1 MAFKTGFYNS
11 VGEDR
16 KYNAED
22 MCRPYRRLVSNGVF
36 AAPDGSPS
44 IDFQVVANNNMTVTV
59 KAGEGIFFDKWA
71 ELDADELINLD
82 VADPTYTRI
91 DSVVVEIDTTVGVRA
106 GSVKLLKGTPASN
119 PSAPAITR
127 TSTIYQYR
135 LANIT
140 IAANATVIT
149 QSLIEDTRASAECGF
164 ITSLVQQP
172 DLASIWSG
180 FQDAWNTWFDHIKE
194 EVGALAQLQVYR
206 STYVTPT
213 EGETYIPI
221 DISQYV
227 VETDVLNV
235 YVNGLRLNPDT
246 EYTIND
252 FDFITLTSGVIA
264 GTEICFEVI
273 KANTINP

>member
-82 VADPTYTRI
+82 VADPTYARI
-91 DSVVVEIDTTVGVRA
+91 DSVVIEIDTTVGVRA

-149 QSLIEDTRASAECGF
+149 QSLIEDTRAGAECGF

-172 DLASIWSG
+172 DLASLWSG

-206 STYVTPT
+206 
-213 EGETYIPI
+213 
-221 DISQYV
+221 
-227 VETDVLNV
+227 
-235 YVNGLRLNPDT
+235 
-246 EYTIND
+246 
-252 FDFITLTSGVIA
+252 
-264 GTEICFEVI
+264 
-273 KANTINP
+273 